1 MLYSWDQTQEALHAL
16 REHDGSP
23 HDGVSLEYTHALT
36 GGPVLPTMSC
46 RVQMIRK
53 GEKLRPKRVAGSSVF
68 LVKQGRGRS
77 TIEGKVFDWE
87 KGDIIALP
95 SWAQHDYA
103 NTGSE
108 DAILFS
114 ISDRPVLEALG
125 FYREA
130 LS

>member
-1 MLYSWDQTQEALHAL
+1 M
-16 REHDGSP
+16 
-23 HDGVSLEYTHALT
+23 
-36 GGPVLPTMSC
+36 
-46 RVQMIRK
+46 
-53 GEKLRPKRVAGSSVF
+53 F

-77 TIEGKVFDWE
+77 TIEGKVFEWE

-103 NTGSE
+103 NSGAE

-125 FYREA
+125 FYREE
-130 LS
+130 LG